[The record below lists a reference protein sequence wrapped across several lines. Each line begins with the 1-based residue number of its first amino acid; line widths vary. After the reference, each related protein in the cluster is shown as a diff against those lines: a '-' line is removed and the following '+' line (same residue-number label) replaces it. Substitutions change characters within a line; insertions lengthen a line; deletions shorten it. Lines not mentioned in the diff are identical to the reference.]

1 MEDTRHMT
9 ARRASTPDL
18 IAPWAEIVPHT
29 PPMTVNDLHAI
40 VDDGWRYELVQ
51 GVLVRMP
58 MSGYEAS
65 NIGLRLGSRLSVYVE
80 DNDLGGVTGE
90 QGGYRLDPAHPRDTE
105 LGPDYAFVRADQLPP
120 RTSPEYSKALQL
132 APDLAIEVASENQ
145 YAPGMAVKVRT
156 YLSFGTRLVWVIWPC
171 YARVYLCYYGNKA
184 PKPLGVGDE
193 LSGEDIVPGFTYP
206 VALLFT

>member
-1 MEDTRHMT
+1 MT
-9 ARRASTPDL
+9 ALRASTPGPT
-18 IAPWAEIVPHT
+18 APWAEIVPYT
-29 PPMTVNDLHAI
+29 PPMTVDDLHAI
-40 VDDGWRYELVQ
+40 ADDGWRYELVQ

-80 DNDLGGVTGE
+80 DNGLGGVTGE

-105 LGPDYAFVRADQLPP
+105 LGPDYAFVRADRLPP

-132 APDLAIEVASENQ
+132 APDLAVEVASENQ
-145 YAPGMAVKVRT
+145 YAPGMAVKART
-156 YLSFGTRLVWVIWPC
+156 YLSFGTRLVWVIWPR
-171 YARVYLCYYGNKA
+171 YKRVDVWRPGDET

-193 LSGEDIVPGFTYP
+193 LKGEDVVPGFTYP
-206 VALLFT
+206 IASLFT